1 MARPKKPSTTADMV
15 RSLAVILIP
24 VVIITYFFTRSPDE
38 PAVQVTDFTAAL
50 AQARDQAPYQVLAPA
65 AVPAGWRATKAV
77 WLKEGDAGLNGA
89 ASPRN
94 QWELGFLT
102 ADNMYLELD
111 QGDLRSQELVA
122 DRTRGGVPD
131 GQSTIGDQTWERR
144 ISPDERTRSL
154 VLVAPS
160 VTSIVVGDV
169 PYGELDTFAS
179 ALRTS

>member
-24 VVIITYFFTRSPDE
+24 VVIITYLFTRSPDE
-38 PAVQVTDFTAAL
+38 PAVQVVDFAPAL
-50 AQARDQAPYQVLAPA
+50 GQARDQAPYAVLAPA

-77 WLKEGDAGLNGA
+77 WLQEGDSGLNGQVA
-89 ASPRN
+89 PRN

-102 ADNMYLELD
+102 AENMYIELD
-111 QGDLRSQELVA
+111 QGDLRSQEMVA

-131 GQSTIGDQTWERR
+131 GQSTIGDQVWERR

-154 VLVAPS
+154 VLVSPS
-160 VTSIVVGDV
+160 VTSIVFADL
-169 PYGELDTFAS
+169 PYGELEIFAS

>member
-1 MARPKKPSTTADMV
+1 MARSKKPSTTADMV

-24 VVIITYFFTRSPDE
+24 VVLITYFFTRSPDA
-38 PAVQVTDFTAAL
+38 PTIQATDFTPAL
-50 AQARDQAPYQVLAPA
+50 ARARDQAPYPVFAPA

-77 WLKEGDAGLNGA
+77 WLKEGDPGLNGTI
-89 ASPRN
+89 SPRN

-102 ADNMYLELD
+102 AENMYIELD
-111 QGDLRSQELVA
+111 QGDLRSQELVD
-122 DRTRGGVPD
+122 DRTRGGEPD

-154 VLVAPS
+154 VLASPA
-160 VTSIVVGDV
+160 VTSIVFGDLS
-169 PYGELDTFAS
+169 YSELEAFAS

>member
-1 MARPKKPSTTADMV
+1 MV

-24 VVIITYFFTRSPDE
+24 VVIITYFFTRTPGAPE
-38 PAVQVTDFTAAL
+38 VQVTDFGPAL
-50 AQARDQAPYQVLAPA
+50 SQARGQAPYAVLAPA

-77 WLKEGDAGLNGA
+77 WLREGDAGLNGA
-89 ASPRN
+89 ISPRN

-102 ADNMYLELD
+102 ADDMYIELD
-111 QGDLRSQELVA
+111 QGDLRSQELVE

-131 GQSTIGDQTWERR
+131 GQSTLGDQTWERR

-154 VLVAPS
+154 VLVSPT
-160 VTSIVVGDV
+160 VTSIVFGDLT
-169 PYGELDTFAS
+169 YGELETFAS

>member
-24 VVIITYFFTRSPDE
+24 VVIITYLFTRSPDE
-38 PAVQVTDFTAAL
+38 PTVQVVDFMPAL
-50 AQARDQAPYQVLAPA
+50 GQARDQAPYPVLAPA

-77 WLKEGDAGLNGA
+77 WLKEGDAGLGGE

-94 QWELGFLT
+94 QWQLGFLS
-102 ADNMYLELD
+102 AENVYVELD
-111 QGDLRSQELVA
+111 QGDLRSQEMVA

-131 GQSTIGDQTWERR
+131 GQSTIGDQAWERR

-154 VLVAPS
+154 VLVTPS
-160 VTSIVVGDV
+160 VTSIVLGDL
-169 PYGELDTFAS
+169 PYGELETFAA